1 MFGLSRALMASTAL
15 VLVTTPGAFAE
26 SRWTGTLDNQFNH
39 FENWDGSFN
48 GSDLVID
55 GNYSVTAPGTVATD
69 INAVDTS
76 NNAGNGPRSLVIS
89 GGATLTATYNGAA
102 IAIGWTPGTSTI
114 TVTGAGSQ
122 LVTNSGSWTNIGW
135 GADTTGVLTVSDGA
149 TFQAGHH
156 IAVGKGTGST
166 GRLEIDHATLDLRTG
181 AQLQVG
187 TGGTGTVDVTNGST
201 ATLAGAAFI
210 GNSANAT
217 GSFNLSG
224 GSTLTSSDY
233 FLLGLSTGSTGN
245 ATLSDS
251 GTEATFSGQF
261 YAGYTGAGNF
271 TVESGAHAAVS
282 GNAYVGHNAS
292 STGTVVVTGTGSFL
306 SVTGDVMLGE
316 AGTGNMT
323 VSNGARTIVNG
334 SLSAGAGIYYDDDN
348 LTTSYNS
355 TGTGTLTVTG
365 ANTLLVVDGMVYA
378 GNHGVGTVTLS
389 DGGEIRAGAV
399 TIAAE
404 TGSSGTFNIGA
415 AAGDTATAAGTLGVT
430 DVIFGDGTGKLVFN
444 HTNSDY
450 ALNAAVRGNGTIR
463 TLAGV
468 TRLTG
473 DYTDYTGAVAVD
485 GGLLS
490 IDTSSF
496 TQNAFTVGNEGTLRV
511 TRSVSGATDTVTMTG
526 GSLIN
531 TGSISGTRY
540 GVELNGSDASAITT
554 SGSINGGTAA
564 IHYATGG
571 NSLTVLTGATFGN
584 VIDYNNTAGNTTIFG
599 KGSFSIPVAH
609 YLADDN
615 TVALSGER
623 QMAVYGN
630 AASGS
635 GTINV
640 VDAGTMASQFTSVQT
655 VTSSIAT
662 TAADVLSVDV
672 DRGGISSRV
681 AMAYDDAD
689 KKNENQKAISAMV
702 GDGLAVDAQGNLF
715 WMRAFG
721 GASHDDYSDTSARHF
736 GVALGADHMFGQT
749 RVGLLGGIGKLKN
762 DTGDDTAS
770 ATGDTVFGGVYVR
783 QPLSGFML
791 DASLIGGGIFAD
803 TTRAVK
809 GGLETARGSY
819 DGWFVSPELALSRAY
834 ALSDGWTLTPRG
846 SVRYT
851 YGSFE
856 GYGETGSSLDI
867 TYDDR
872 STQAVESAFELKLSK
887 AHRFESGKVAT
898 VSVTAAALDTYNLG
912 DTGFN
917 ASVTGTDFTVSSMGD
932 RNRVGGRVGLGGE
945 LRLDEK
951 ATLFGGVSATGYTD
965 DSWSVVGNAGLK
977 VQF

>member
-1 MFGLSRALMASTAL
+1 MASTAL
-15 VLVTTPGAFAE
+15 VMVTTSGALAE
-26 SRWTGTLDNQFNH
+26 SNWTGALDTQFNH
-39 FENWDGSFN
+39 FENWDSTFN
-48 GSDLVID
+48 GTDLVID
-55 GNYSVTAPGTVATD
+55 GNHSVTAPATVATD
-69 INAVDTS
+69 SASTDTS
-76 NNAGNGPRSLVIS
+76 NGAGNGPRSLVIS
-89 GGATLTATYNGAA
+89 GGATLTATYGGAA

-114 TVTGAGSQ
+114 TVTGQGSK
-122 LVTNSGSWTNIGW
+122 LVTNSGSWTNIGYAA
-135 GADTTGVLTVSDGA
+135 GATGVLTVSDGA
-149 TFQAGHH
+149 TLQAGHH
-156 IAVGKGTGST
+156 IAVGQGTGST
-166 GRLEIDHATLDLRTG
+166 GTLQIDNATLNLQTG
-181 AQLQVG
+181 AELQVG
-187 TGGTGTVDVTNGST
+187 NGGTGTVNVINGST
-201 ATLAGAAFI
+201 AMLRGDAFI
-210 GNSANAT
+210 GNRANAT

-224 GSTLTSSDY
+224 GSRLTSSNY
-233 FLLGLSTGSTGN
+233 FLLGLGAGSTGN
-245 ATLSDS
+245 ATLS
-251 GTEATFSGQF
+251 GTGTDATFYGLF

-271 TVESGAHAAVS
+271 TVESGASATVW
-282 GNAYVGHNAS
+282 GNGPLTGKLYVGHNAS
-292 STGTVVVTGTGSFL
+292 STGTVVVTGAGSTL
-306 SVTGDVMLGE
+306 SVGSNVMLGE
-316 AGTGNMT
+316 KGTGHMT
-323 VSNGARTIVNG
+323 VSNGALAMVNG
-334 SLSAGAGIYYDDDN
+334 GVSVGAGIYMDDD
-348 LTTSYNS
+348 TTATSYNS

-365 ANTLLVVDGMVYA
+365 ADTKLVAFGALDA
-378 GNHGVGTVTLS
+378 GNRGIGTVTLA
-389 DGGEIRAGAV
+389 DGGNISAPV
-399 TIAAE
+399 VFIAREA
-404 TGSSGTFNIGA
+404 GSSGTFYIGA
-415 AAGDTATAAGTLGVT
+415 AAGDPVTAAGTLT
-430 DVIFGDGTGKLVFN
+430 TSDLYFGAGTGKLVFN
-444 HTNSDY
+444 HNDSDY
-450 ALNAAVRGNGTIR
+450 ALNVWAVRGNGTIQ
-463 TLAGV
+463 TLSGV
-468 TRLTG
+468 THLTG
-473 DYTDYTGAVAVD
+473 DYRDFTGSVAVD

-496 TQNAFTVGNEGTLRV
+496 TQNAFTVSDEGTLRV
-511 TRSVSGATDTVTMTG
+511 TGSVSGATDTVTMTG

-540 GVELNGSDASAITT
+540 GVELNGTDASAITT
-554 SGSINGGTAA
+554 SGSIDGGTAA
-564 IHYATGG
+564 IHYTTGG

-584 VIDYNNTAGNTTIFG
+584 VIDYNDTAGNTTTFG

-609 YLADDN
+609 YLADNN
-615 TVALSGER
+615 TVALSGAR
-623 QMAVYGN
+623 QMAVYSD
-630 AASGS
+630 AASSSGS
-635 GTINV
+635 ISV
-640 VDAGTMASQFTSVQT
+640 VDAGTMASQSNSVQT

-662 TAADVLSVDV
+662 TAADVLSVEV

-736 GVALGADHMFGQT
+736 GVALGADHMFDQT
-749 RVGLLGGIGKLKN
+749 RVGVMGGIGKLKN
-762 DTGDDTAS
+762 DAGDDTAS

-783 QPLSGFML
+783 QPLSGFTL
-791 DASLIGGGIFAD
+791 DASVIAGGIFAD
-803 TTRAVK
+803 TTREVN

-917 ASVTGTDFTVSSMGD
+917 ASLTGTDFTVSSMGD